1 MRAPPA
7 GNSVTAAAGSPRQ
20 GGGLNWDDLFRGGT
34 AGTAGAAG
42 GAGGGD
48 PAQRAQKA
56 AEEAFYSVGD
66 FFRDVERDL
75 GARRAQSEKRR
86 GGQPAGLWEELAD
99 LGEEFVEFLEQVRP
113 LAASLGAT

>member
-1 MRAPPA
+1 M
-7 GNSVTAAAGSPRQ
+7 TAADGSPRQ

-42 GAGGGD
+42 GGGGGD

-75 GARRAQSEKRR
+75 GARRAKRR
-86 GGQPAGLWEELAD
+86 GGAGQPAGLWEELAD

-113 LAASLGAT
+113 LAASCWEQHGVC